1 MEEETTITTGSD
13 VLDDLLNGGYEKD
26 IVTTIYGPSASG
38 KSNLAMLAAA
48 ANADSKVVFV
58 DTESGLSV
66 RRLRQIS
73 DEPEM
78 VLENTMVLQ
87 PASLEEQGA
96 AFEQLKN
103 TMSDSVNLVIV
114 DSIAMLY
121 RLDVAK
127 NDDIQETNQQ
137 LAEQIANLIRIAR
150 DEGTPV
156 LITNQV
162 YSSFDDGDDE
172 VNLVGGDILKYGS
185 KCLIELQKEGK
196 TRRAIIRKHR
206 SMAAGKQAS
215 FTIVEEGLR
224 SADDV

>member
-1 MEEETTITTGSD
+1 MEEESTITTGSD

-224 SADDV
+224 SANDV